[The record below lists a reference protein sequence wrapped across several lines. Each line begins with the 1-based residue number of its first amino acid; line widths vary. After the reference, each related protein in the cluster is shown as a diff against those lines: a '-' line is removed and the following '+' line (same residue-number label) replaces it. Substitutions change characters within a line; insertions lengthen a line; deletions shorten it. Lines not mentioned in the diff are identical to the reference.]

1 MTSDVTDDLFHNCAI
16 WAYWEAMKEGK
27 QGDSNYVKKLAYS
40 YYEGELARE
49 NADKA

>member
-1 MTSDVTDDLFHNCAI
+1 MA
-16 WAYWEAMKEGK
+16 EGK

-40 YYEGELARE
+40 HYETELARE